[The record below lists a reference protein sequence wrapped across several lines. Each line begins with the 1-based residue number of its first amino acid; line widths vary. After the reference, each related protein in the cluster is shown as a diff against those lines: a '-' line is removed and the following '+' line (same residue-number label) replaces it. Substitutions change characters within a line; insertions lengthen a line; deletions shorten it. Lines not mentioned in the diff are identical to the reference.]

1 MQNLKKWLPGILLM
15 LAGSGIFAQG
25 AEQIAVMTFNI
36 RFDNPADG
44 INAWSRRKDAV
55 IDMLKKERVVV
66 LGVQEALLN
75 QLNDIKTGVPGLT
88 WFGHGRDD
96 GKTAGEFSA
105 IYYDSTWFE
114 LLNGKTFWLS
124 PTPDNPGVKGWDA
137 ACPRVVTWVQLKN
150 RETGSTF
157 FVINTHFDHMGEVAR
172 RNSALIVSRLA
183 VELSSG
189 GPVMLL
195 GDFNA
200 SPESEV
206 IQIIAEK
213 SGLTEASARLKDYK
227 PATDCTFTG
236 FDGKACEHID
246 FIWIS
251 SGFQTEDYQILEN
264 DRGINRLSDHRPVK
278 AILSL

>member
-1 MQNLKKWLPGILLM
+1 MQNLNKWLTGILLM
-15 LAGSGIFAQG
+15 LASSGLFAQG
-25 AEQIAVMTFNI
+25 PEQFVVMTFNV

-55 IDMLKKERVVV
+55 VDMLKKERVVV

-75 QLNDIKTGVPGLT
+75 QLNDIKNGVPGLK

-96 GKTAGEFSA
+96 GKTAGEFTA
-105 IYYDSTWFE
+105 IFYDTTWFE
-114 LLNGKTFWLS
+114 LLDGNTFWLS

-137 ACPRVVTWVQLKN
+137 ACPRVVTWVQLKHK
-150 RETGSTF
+150 RTGSTF

-172 RNSALIVSRLA
+172 RNSALMVSKLA
-183 VELSSG
+183 VELSSK
-189 GPVMLL
+189 GPVILL

-206 IQIIAEK
+206 IHFIAEK
-213 SGLTEASARLKDYK
+213 SGLTEASARLKKYK
-227 PATDCTFTG
+227 PTTDCTFTG
-236 FDGKACEHID
+236 FDGKSCEHID

-251 SGFQTEDYQILEN
+251 SILQAEDYQILEN
-264 DRGINRLSDHRPVK
+264 DHGVNRLSDHRPIK
-278 AILSL
+278 ATLSL